1 MQSRHQGLKVLHVI
15 PSIAPCRGGP
25 SKAVIQMVSSL
36 RTNGID
42 AEIATTNDNGTD
54 ELDVELNARIDYL
67 GVPVRF
73 FKRFSPPINAIR
85 EFAYSRS
92 FTAWLSRNIN
102 NYDVVHIHAVFS
114 YCSSYAMYLARR
126 KRIPYVV
133 RPIGQLQHW
142 SLAQS
147 KAKKEWYLRVIERAN
162 LEAAPVVQ
170 FTAENEQLESCQHF
184 ELKRLAFHSL

>member
-1 MQSRHQGLKVLHVI
+1 
-15 PSIAPCRGGP
+15 
-25 SKAVIQMVSSL
+25 MVSSL

-85 EFAYSRS
+85 EFTYSRS

-102 NYDVVHIHAVFS
+102 NYDAVS
-114 YCSSYAMYLARR
+114 YTHLTLPTIYS
-126 KRIPYVV
+126 V
-133 RPIGQLQHW
+133 
-142 SLAQS
+142 
-147 KAKKEWYLRVIERAN
+147 
-162 LEAAPVVQ
+162 
-170 FTAENEQLESCQHF
+170 
-184 ELKRLAFHSL
+184 